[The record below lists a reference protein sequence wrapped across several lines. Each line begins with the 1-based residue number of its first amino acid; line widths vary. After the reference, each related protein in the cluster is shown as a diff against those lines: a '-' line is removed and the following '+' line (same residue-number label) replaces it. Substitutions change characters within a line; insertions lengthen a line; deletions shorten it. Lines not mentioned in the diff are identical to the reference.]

1 MPRKP
6 KATSPK
12 AKIGAAKRNCSGI
25 IVWTAACPEKQY
37 APNIRPRMQRP
48 VQKAEK
54 LPATRPER
62 ILREAPPCL
71 DDVTTSFTCRLSVE
85 VKIFVNSGISAPAIV
100 PSEII
105 LESTHHSPA

>member
-25 IVWTAACPEKQY
+25 IVCTAACPEKQY
-37 APNIRPRMQRP
+37 APNISPRMQRP
-48 VQKAEK
+48 VQNAEK
-54 LPATRPER
+54 LPATKPER

-71 DDVTTSFTCRLSVE
+71 EEVTTSFTCRLSVD
-85 VKIFVNSGISAPAIV
+85 VKILVNSGMSAPAIV
-100 PSEII
+100 PSEMM
-105 LESTHHSPA
+105 LDSTHQR